1 MDKAW
6 EVPRVGHDLAYMLCD
21 YIRETGHL
29 HILLKQFVAPTD
41 DGNPA
46 VSDEVGVYIL
56 HLKNS
61 THLFKLQVRL
71 AAGQALENIMSAAN
85 RDFIARAENLEP
97 VMRTCVQDM
106 KEGDEK
112 VRTAI
117 SLMESMFKNSPETR
131 YDWKDEYYFYP
142 FFPPVQK

>member
-1 MDKAW
+1 MVATLMDKAW

-29 HILLKQFVAPTD
+29 HLLLKQFVTTV
-41 DGNPA
+41 PA
-46 VSDEVGVYIL
+46 DEASSANVVAVVDE
-56 HLKNS
+56 
-61 THLFKLQVRL
+61 VRL

-85 RDFIARAENLEP
+85 RELIARNENLEP
-97 VMRTCVQDM
+97 VMRTCVVDM

-131 YDWKDEYYFYP
+131 
-142 FFPPVQK
+142 

>member
-1 MDKAW
+1 
-6 EVPRVGHDLAYMLCD
+6 L
-21 YIRETGHL
+21 
-29 HILLKQFVAPTD
+29 
-41 DGNPA
+41 
-46 VSDEVGVYIL
+46 
-56 HLKNS
+56 
-61 THLFKLQVRL
+61 RL

-131 YDWKDEYYFYP
+131 YDLRGK
-142 FFPPVQK
+142 